1 MRPTGFIGWGKMTS
15 AQRHGR
21 TEPTMSLLPGCNF
34 PASGVVTPRV
44 RISQLARPATQSG
57 PGRGGWL
64 LEFEPSARLTI
75 DPLMGWS
82 GGASPLAQIQMKF
95 PDARSAVAFA
105 ERNGWLDQDHA
116 GPSPGG
122 TRSPDRTDGE
132 TARDGF
138 ERWDSVDETNRD
150 SFPASDPPS
159 WTGTTVR

>member
-1 MRPTGFIGWGKMTS
+1 MRPADSIGWSETIS
-15 AQRHGR
+15 AQRHR
-21 TEPTMSLLPGCNF
+21 RAESRMSSLLGRIP
-34 PASGVVTPRV
+34 PTSGVQAPRV

-82 GGASPLAQIQMKF
+82 GGAGPLAQIQMKF
-95 PDARSAVAFA
+95 PDARTAVAFA
-105 ERNGWLDQDHA
+105 ERNGWLVQDHA
-116 GPSPGG
+116 GPSPQG
-122 TRSPDRTDGE
+122 TRSPDRAGGE

-138 ERWDSVDETNRD
+138 ERWDSVDETNRN

>member
-1 MRPTGFIGWGKMTS
+1 MCSADSIGWSETIS
-15 AQRHGR
+15 AQRHR
-21 TEPTMSLLPGCNF
+21 RAESRMSLLLGRIP
-34 PASGVVTPRV
+34 PTSGAPRV
-44 RISQLARPATQSG
+44 RISQLVRPATQSG

-64 LEFEPSARLTI
+64 LEFEPSARQTI

-82 GGASPLAQIQMKF
+82 GGAGPLAQIRMKF

-105 ERNGWLDQDHA
+105 ERNGWLVQDHA
-116 GPSPGG
+116 DPSPQG
-122 TRSPDRTDGE
+122 TRSPDRAGGE
-132 TARDGF
+132 TTRDSF

>member
-1 MRPTGFIGWGKMTS
+1 MRSTGFIGCEETIS
-15 AQRHGR
+15 AQRHGQ
-21 TEPTMSLLPGCNF
+21 TEPTISLLPGCIF

-64 LEFEPSARLTI
+64 LEFEPSTRLTI

-82 GGASPLAQIQMKF
+82 GGADPLAQIWMKF
-95 PDARSAVAFA
+95 PDVRSAVAFA
-105 ERNGWLDQDHA
+105 ERNGWLGQDHA
-116 GPSPGG
+116 GHSPRG
-122 TRSPDRTDGE
+122 TRSPDRAGGE

-138 ERWDSVDETNRD
+138 EPWDRVDETNRD